1 MAVIRDVMP
10 AFDLLQPASVD
21 DAQKLLQQHGA
32 DAWVMAGGLDSFDWL
47 KDRIKKPKVVVDL
60 SGIEEL
66 RGIRPTSDGIEIGAM
81 TTLTEV
87 VNDPLIKK
95 NYGLLAHGAELAASP
110 QIRNQ
115 GTIGG
120 NVTQDT
126 RCWYYRAGWPCYRA
140 GGNIC
145 YADTPEGRNRE
156 HAILYA
162 DRCVAVNPSDSAPA
176 LIALD
181 AKFVMRT
188 PKGERVVD
196 AEDYFIGPEIDITRL
211 HILKPG
217 DLLTA
222 IRIPSAWAGTQF
234 YFEKVRDRN
243 VWDFPLLNVA
253 SAMVVSGGNIERMRI
268 AVNGAAAR
276 PLRLKVVEDAV
287 RGKPPNAAT
296 GEVAGKLAVQGA
308 VPLQFNAYK
317 IPLMRNLV
325 KRAIGGVQEATWAAS

>member
-10 AFDLLQPASVD
+10 AFELLQPNSIAE
-21 DAQKLLQQHGA
+21 AQRLLGQNGN
-32 DAWVMAGGLDSFDWL
+32 DGWVLAGGLDSFDWF
-47 KDRIKKPKVVVDL
+47 KDRIKRPKTVVDL
-60 SGIEEL
+60 SGVDEL
-66 RGIRPTSDGIEIGAM
+66 RGIRTTSDGVEIGAM
-81 TTLTEV
+81 ATLTEV
-87 VNDPLIKK
+87 VQHPVIREK
-95 NYGLLAHGAELAASP
+95 YGLLAQAAELVASP

-120 NVTQDT
+120 NVSQDA

-156 HAILYA
+156 HAILQA
-162 DRCVAVNPSDSAPA
+162 DRCVAVNPSDTAPA

-181 AKFVMRT
+181 AKFVINRS
-188 PKGERVVD
+188 KGERVVD
-196 AEDYFIGPEIDITRL
+196 AEDFFIGPDIDITRL
-211 HILKPG
+211 HILEPG
-217 DLLTA
+217 DLLTT
-222 IRIPSAWAGTQF
+222 IRIPSTWAGEKF

-253 SAMVVSGGNIERMRI
+253 SAMKISGGRINQIRI
-268 AVNGAAAR
+268 AVNAAAAR
-276 PLRLKVVEDAV
+276 PLRLTRVENAV
-287 RGKPPNAAT
+287 RGMPPNAAS
-296 GEVAGKLAVQGA
+296 GEMAGKLAVEGA

-325 KRAIGGVQEATWAAS
+325 KRAIGGVQEAAWAS